1 MIIIIDI
8 YSISV
13 KYVLIIP
20 VSIYIYSTISIKYRE
35 KTF

>member
-8 YSISV
+8 YSISD

-20 VSIYIYSTISIKYRE
+20 VSIYIYIYIYSTISIKY
-35 KTF
+35 